1 MSELE
6 GFRELRSGRQTIWRD
21 KVIRTEKRLYCL
33 QVDEVTARE
42 GIAEDLCYQS
52 QVSGV
57 ELDFPITPWTGS
69 LVG

>member
-1 MSELE
+1 MSELD
-6 GFRELRSGRQTIWRD
+6 GFRGLHSGRQAVWRD

-52 QVSGV
+52 QASGV
-57 ELDFPITPWTGS
+57 ELDFPIKPSS